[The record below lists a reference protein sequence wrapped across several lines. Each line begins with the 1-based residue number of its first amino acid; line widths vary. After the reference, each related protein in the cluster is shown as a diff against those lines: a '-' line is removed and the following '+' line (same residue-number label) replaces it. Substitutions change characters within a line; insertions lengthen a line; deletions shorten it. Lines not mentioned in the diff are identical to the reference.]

1 MIDTCPW
8 FMFNYRSSFCNNF
21 HNTKFTRRGLQS
33 TSKSSQIFL
42 TSVIM
47 KVATNIWSW
56 KLNYKY
62 QFVIFFLSVNFNW
75 AVNVPFPW
83 KQTPHIFI
91 ILFLQAYQS
100 ISKHNI
106 KKLVFLPVNVKI
118 ISYSAQI
125 DHILTSSRRRVSSFR
140 LSKSTQII
148 FIFIR
153 S

>member
-1 MIDTCPW
+1 MI
-8 FMFNYRSSFCNNF
+8 FY
-21 HNTKFTRRGLQS
+21 
-33 TSKSSQIFL
+33 
-42 TSVIM
+42 
-47 KVATNIWSW
+47 
-56 KLNYKY
+56 
-62 QFVIFFLSVNFNW
+62 LSVNVIW

-153 S
+153 SYTTDFYLSKGTSRNFIALYSKIVSRYSGKANFSKEWHQKMFN